1 MKDFSD
7 NLSELYNTNSNIS
20 TIKEKSELFSL
31 DEGTINNIKNHY
43 LCNTCHKFPFI
54 KFYKDRK
61 HIRLTCSCVNNKK
74 MLIKD
79 LFDKN
84 ILSIENKNI
93 NFITTNDIND
103 DIENELICKEH
114 NKKFKGF
121 SKIFLDNYCES
132 CINNQTENDYI
143 IRFDDIKIED
153 IKK

>member
-1 MKDFSD
+1 
-7 NLSELYNTNSNIS
+7 
-20 TIKEKSELFSL
+20 
-31 DEGTINNIKNHY
+31 
-43 LCNTCHKFPFI
+43 
-54 KFYKDRK
+54 
-61 HIRLTCSCVNNKK
+61 